1 MVYDTQPDLLPNILL
16 PESDEQKLLSFIP
29 VMRDRQ
35 TAAFLLAELER
46 ARVVDDGKLPNSVV
60 RMDSTVTYM
69 IDGRSRRTVRVV
81 YPGTADLEHQRISVL
96 TPVGAALIGMS
107 AGQSIWFQG
116 PDARPHRLTVVTVVP
131 PDAAN

>member
-1 MVYDTQPDLLPNILL
+1 MNYHAQSDLLPDILL

-35 TAAFLLAELER
+35 AAAFLLSELER
-46 ARVVDDGKLPNSVV
+46 ARVVDDGKVPNSVV
-60 RMDSTVTYM
+60 RMNSTVTYL

-81 YPGTADLEHQRISVL
+81 YPGNADLEHHKISVL

-107 AGQSIWFQG
+107 AGQSIWFSG
-116 PDARPHRLTVVTVVP
+116 PDACPHRLTVVTVVH